1 MLADD
6 RSRSE
11 FLHKV
16 TVPTPLH
23 MDFAAFFDKILHGVI
38 LVGERDL
45 LVTARLIMI
54 PKPQRGLRPIEGVFS
69 VIEAV
74 PLNSAIITYP
84 DTDHSEFTFSFTVFI
99 FHTMQ
104 VKY

>member
-74 PLNSAIITYP
+74 PLNS